1 MRLLEDSKIEEL
13 LKERENSN
21 EAIEKNSATIQENNI
36 NVLGLDEK
44 IKILNIE
51 LEMLSGELQSTKID
65 TRDKSLEISNHK
77 RRVEEINKILSDNE
91 RSRRIEE
98 IYEEQDDFYKSLT
111 RHIKATQDNLEAGLG
126 SWIELVKPENA
137 VHSIKRRIENNVDF
151 RDENIYLREVK
162 NTYENSIRR
171 LCEKKVDN
179 HRIDLLEGSAPQDYL
194 ARECKKTPIA
204 NFWQQ

>member
-1 MRLLEDSKIEEL
+1 MRLLEDSRIEEL
-13 LKERENSN
+13 LKEREHSN
-21 EAIEKNSATIQENNI
+21 QAIEKNSATIQENNI
-36 NVLGLDEK
+36 NVLGLD
-44 IKILNIE
+44 
-51 LEMLSGELQSTKID
+51 D
-65 TRDKSLEISNHK
+65 K
-77 RRVEEINKILSDNE
+77 RRVEEINKTLSDNE

-98 IYEEQDDFYKSLT
+98 LYEEQDDFYKSLT